1 MVTVST
7 LRVPRMGDTVGLVHN
22 KGSSRPHMLVGV
34 SVGALFVLAA
44 AALAGAARIAPP
56 LHPSSTPSTA
66 SATGHTPVTLCH
78 ATASQSNP
86 YVLITTD
93 DDGVLG
99 SGASGGNGHDG
110 HTGDIIAPFVYTD
123 NKGVVRSY
131 PGKNWDAAGQAIFEN
146 GCRPPEP
153 PPTPPVHSPPPP
165 GPPGHSPPPPTPPG
179 HSPPPPTPPGHS
191 PPPPTPPGHSPPPP
205 GPPGHPTPP
214 GQPAPPTVAQ
224 PLIDLVVTKVD
235 APDPV
240 QVGATLVY
248 TITVSNRGLDP
259 ATDVR
264 LSDPLPDSLTVLSVL
279 PSQGSCT
286 TLPVLTCA
294 LGTIAPGGVVTVVVR
309 VRPGSTGRLE
319 NTATAVGSEP
329 EANPADNSATAVTVV
344 FGVTKPPPKPKPPK
358 VKNPVCIDH
367 RVAPLSI
374 RVGRTVTVRVVVSAG
389 GKPVAGARVIARG
402 AGVRA
407 VSVSNTKGVAIFRVR
422 ARRSGFLTV
431 TIPNRNACQKARL
444 VGVVTPVLL
453 PPVTG

>member
-22 KGSSRPHMLVGV
+22 RGSSRPHMLAGV

-44 AALAGAARIAPP
+44 AALAGATRIAPP
-56 LHPSSTPSTA
+56 LAPSSTPSAA

-110 HTGDIIAPFVYTD
+110 HTGDIVPPFVYTD
-123 NKGVVRSY
+123 NKGVLRSY

-153 PPTPPVHSPPPP
+153 PPTPPPP
-165 GPPGHSPPPPTPPG
+165 
-179 HSPPPPTPPGHS
+179 
-191 PPPPTPPGHSPPPP
+191 SPPPP

-214 GQPAPPTVAQ
+214 GQTAPPTVAQ

-264 LSDPLPDSLTVLSVL
+264 LSDPLPASLTVLSIT

-309 VRPGSTGRLE
+309 VRPGRTGRLE
-319 NTATAVGSEP
+319 NTATAVGTEP
-329 EANPADNSATAVTVV
+329 EANPTDNSATAVTVV
-344 FGVTKPPPKPKPPK
+344 FGVTKPPPKPKPPR
-358 VKNPVCIDH
+358 VKGTVCIDH
-367 RVAPLSI
+367 RVAPLSVK
-374 RVGRTVTVRVVVSAG
+374 VGRKATIRVVVTAG

-422 ARRSGFLTV
+422 ATRSGFLTV
-431 TIPNRNACQKARL
+431 TIPNRNACRKARL
-444 VGVVTPVLL
+444 IGVVTPFLL
-453 PPVTG
+453 PPITG